1 MAISFAFDG
10 DDVVWT
16 QRLERPAVYLDTF
29 AIREIADSDE
39 LSARFARA
47 LKSRGGTWLLASL
60 TMGEFARFT
69 DELGHLATLGGAQDL
84 RELLKDGQRLGH
96 FAVALLDQ
104 LALGFQLFDFRID
117 GLKGGQGQGAT
128 PS

>member
-47 LKSRGGTWLLASL
+47 LKSSGGTWLLASL
-60 TMGEFARFT
+60 SMSEFARFT
-69 DELGHLATLGGAQDL
+69 DPRHAQCAEKLLAQVVPHIYLFLSEPDVDMERRSETDL
-84 RELLKDGQRLGH
+84 AR
-96 FAVALLDQ
+96 
-104 LALGFQLFDFRID
+104 RI
-117 GLKGGQGQGAT
+117 GRAHV
-128 PS
+128 